1 MFVLGKHPGT
11 QRHTGRNQDP
21 LNGRLRVRMMLKTGA
36 DSVLYQQG
44 SVRHS
49 YFRTEAKN
57 AEKNRIGVCVRKAL
71 RDTKAYRTESRPI
84 ERQAEG
90 PNDAEKGCRL
100 SFVPA
105 RVSSK
110 QLLSHGSQ
118 KDIEKSHRCLC

>member
-1 MFVLGKHPGT
+1 V
-11 QRHTGRNQDP
+11 
-21 LNGRLRVRMMLKTGA
+21 MLKRGA

-57 AEKNRIGVCVRKAL
+57 AEKNRIGVCVRKAR
-71 RDTKAYRTESRPI
+71 RDTKAYRQESRPI
-84 ERQAEG
+84 ERQTEG
-90 PNDAEKGCRL
+90 PNDADKGCRL

-105 RVSSK
+105 RVSST

-118 KDIEKSHRCLC
+118 KCSLKKRRGVCVRKARRDTQAYRPESRPIER